1 MRIEPQPDPA
11 CAARWAAA
19 FIAERAREAV
29 RERGRFL
36 LALSGGETPLPMYEA
51 LARQALPWERV
62 ELFQADERAVPPAS
76 AARNWSHIERLLL
89 GPLALPARQTHPM
102 PAETADLAAA
112 AADYAGTLVAAAG
125 APPVLDLVH
134 LGLGADGHTASLF
147 AGDAALDVDDAW
159 VAAAA
164 EHHGHRRM
172 TLTLPTL
179 AFARC
184 VLWLVCGDDKA
195 EVLARFVGGDPALPA
210 GRVSRDRAW
219 VVTDAAAAR
228 PREPDR
234 QKAR

>member
-1 MRIEPQPDPA
+1 M
-11 CAARWAAA
+11 
-19 FIAERAREAV
+19 
-29 RERGRFL
+29 
-36 LALSGGETPLPMYEA
+36 
-51 LARQALPWERV
+51 
-62 ELFQADERAVPPAS
+62 PPAS

-102 PAETADLAAA
+102 RAEAADLAAA
-112 AADYAGTLVAAAG
+112 AADYARTLRAAAG
-125 APPVLDLVH
+125 APPVLDLIH

-179 AFARC
+179 AHARC
-184 VLWLVCGDDKA
+184 VLWLVCGGDKA
-195 EVLARFVGGDPALPA
+195 EVLARLVGGDPTLPA

-219 VVTDAAAAR
+219 VVIDAAAAR
-228 PREPDR
+228 LGEPDT
-234 QKAR
+234 QEAQ